1 MREEMTAVWTR
12 TRCLVFVFPLSLSLS
27 FSCYVVGEMSKRPCT
42 KKNGAS
48 RVGKVKN
55 QVYVSVLIA

>member
-12 TRCLVFVFPLSLSLS
+12 TRCLVFVFPLSLS
-27 FSCYVVGEMSKRPCT
+27 FSCYVVGEMSKRPYT